1 MKNKYLKGNIL
12 FIIGWT
18 VVFIALFSYLQLKG
32 LYNFYFMEQWQIF
45 LYDWPFVSSM
55 LWQVGGVVQL
65 ISSFLVQFFVCP
77 YCGPLIFALLLT
89 LIGLYTGHILNRL
102 APACHLSIIGL
113 LPVVSL
119 LFLQFNT
126 NYHLAGTIAFL
137 LLVIGLYYYLKMRSL
152 LARILFASCSSL
164 ILYLFAGPVASLFAI
179 SILLIELFTHFRSS
193 YYFLIPI
200 MIVYLLA
207 IVSLRLGVAGK
218 FKSLLLPDGYFTL
231 SLQAGNIIYQ
241 PWALMLG
248 TLSFSLLLQWVKTLK
263 ENILIVSMICQFIVL
278 GWFTHF
284 SISSI
289 IDSRFESFK
298 ELDYYM
304 RTEDW
309 GKMLK
314 RCKELDMNNYLYQN
328 CQNVA
333 LAEEGKLAEC
343 LFNYPQQGLQSIY
356 LTWDNKPFVSV
367 LLSDVYF
374 SMGHIAL
381 SQRMAFESNVSGNN
395 YNPRMLKRL
404 VQTNLIYGA
413 YRVAEKYI
421 NILEK
426 TKYYNKW
433 AHSQRRF
440 LGNDRAVENDPLL
453 GAKRKCLF
461 PENCLSG
468 KNGFVSD
475 LRHIIDH
482 NPSHLTTIQYLGSIY
497 LLINDIPKF
506 KNLVESFYGTRAL
519 PTLPKAYQ
527 EGVVLYAANDTM
539 ALRRYH
545 ISDQVVREYTEFRNR
560 KAKSQNTYWNYL
572 LHYNGN

>member
-1 MKNKYLKGNIL
+1 MKNKYLKGNFL
-12 FIIGWT
+12 SIIGWT
-18 VVFIALFSYLQLKG
+18 VVFIALFFYLQLKG
-32 LYNFYFMEQWQIF
+32 LYNLYFIEQWQIF
-45 LYDWPFVSSM
+45 LYDWSFISSM
-55 LWQVGGVVQL
+55 LWQPGGAVQL

-77 YCGPLIFALLLT
+77 YCGSLIFALLLT
-89 LIGLYTGHILNRL
+89 LIGLYTGSVLKHL

-119 LFLQFNT
+119 LFLQFNA

-137 LLVIGLYYYLKMRSL
+137 LLVIGLDYYLRMRSL

-164 ILYLFAGPVASLFAI
+164 ILYLFAGPIASMFTI
-179 SILLIELFTHFRSS
+179 SVLLIELFMHFRSS
-193 YYFLIPI
+193 YIFLLPI
-200 MIVYLLA
+200 AIVYLLA
-207 IVSLRLGVAGK
+207 MVSLRLGVAGE

-231 SLQAGNIIYQ
+231 RLQAGNIIYQ
-241 PWALMLG
+241 PWILMLG
-248 TLSFSLLLQWVKTLK
+248 ILLFSLLLHWVKILK
-263 ENILIVSMICQFIVL
+263 RNILTVSMICQFIAMC
-278 GWFTHF
+278 WFAHF
-284 SISSI
+284 TMSFM
-289 IDSRFESFK
+289 IDSRYESFK
-298 ELDYYM
+298 ELDCYM

-309 GKMLK
+309 NKILQ
-314 RCKELDMNNYLYQN
+314 RCKEMDMNNYLYQN

-356 LTWDNKPFVSV
+356 LTWDNTPYVSV

-374 SMGHIAL
+374 SMGHIAM

-404 VQTNLIYGA
+404 VQTNIIYGA
-413 YRVAEKYI
+413 YQVAEKYI
-421 NILEK
+421 AVLEK
-426 TKYYNKW
+426 TKYYSKW

-440 LGNDRAVENDPLL
+440 LGNDRAVESDPLL
-453 GAKRKCLF
+453 GAKRRCLF

-468 KNGFVSD
+468 KNGIDSD
-475 LRHIIDH
+475 LKHIIDH
-482 NPSHLTTIQYLGSIY
+482 NPAHQATIQYLGSMY

-506 KNLVESFYGTRAL
+506 ESMVKRYYGTRAL
-519 PTLPKAYQ
+519 PSLPKAYQ
-527 EGVVLYAANDTM
+527 EGAMLYAADDTM

-560 KAKSQNTYWNYL
+560 KAKSRNTYWNYL